1 MELEEAD
8 FEAQI
13 ARVQQEL
20 RDLDAQE
27 ASPEAILQS
36 TQLHEELQRLKAELA
51 AFSAQTYDIKV
62 GEDGITEVR
71 AKAFDLQA
79 TLAELE
85 NNPVQVEFDLKD
97 ADLRR
102 KIAADEA
109 LLAKFDGKTVTATAQ
124 VEIDKAMARLAAY
137 RTQLSALDEKRIKSI
152 LELDIDDIRADARIR
167 AFIERM
173 RLQRKISLP
182 VDVDDRSL
190 ADTSTRIGRTF
201 ARLGNFLTRVFDD
214 AGGAISGVTSN
225 IGSITKGLVSATQ
238 SAVSFALAASQAAAI
253 AAAIAVAGAAI
264 TAAWGAA
271 ATAIAAVPA
280 ALALIAAPAAAVML
294 GLDGIKNAA
303 KSIKPEFD
311 ALKASIADT
320 FQRGL
325 TPVFQQLATLFPKVR
340 DEINGMAS
348 ALVLSAQNLT
358 TFITSATGVA
368 LIEGIF
374 NRAAAAIRGMQV
386 GILDT
391 VQALLIMANQTGAFD
406 AITAAVNTFGAAFKA
421 SVIDLVQSGV
431 MQAAFE
437 GLKGTLQALARAF
450 VELVDNGIRVF
461 AAAAPGLN
469 HIIESLTNFFNRFD
483 WATLGRAVGGVF
495 DGIASAIDKIPQGTI
510 DAITAAFV
518 RLGQT
523 FQSAGFQQ
531 GLRAIIDLIPT
542 AIGFIDGLVQAFART
557 AIGIRGAANVITGAV
572 KTIALVFQG
581 LADPIGLISG
591 KFKEQFDAAGAQV
604 NEGLGQIGTAFSS
617 WRPPPLDVSPATQAV
632 RDELAK
638 LPPAVQAELSKLPSI
653 AQTELDK
660 LSPAARAAFDQ
671 LPPEAKASLGQVP
684 PAANEALAPLQQLQA
699 LDGMEGQFV
708 AAGQASALA
717 LAGGFHLG
725 MQQVAVELQTGIN
738 ALLPIAN
745 TAFGQIQ
752 QSFVTGMVGL
762 AQTVVAGMPAIVA
775 AFNFQNVGNQVGLA
789 FQGMVGTFTLGMASL
804 AATVA
809 AGMPAITAA
818 FNFQNI
824 GLQVG
829 LAFQGLVGTVTLGM
843 QSIAATVTANMALV
857 NQAFNFTNIGLTVG
871 QAFLG
876 LVGSVTLGMQSIVV
890 AVQTGMLQVQA
901 AFNFTN
907 VGLGV
912 GLAFQGLV
920 GTVTLGMASLAAAV
934 TAGMPLISQAFNLT
948 ALSETVG
955 FAFQALV
962 GTFNLGMQSIAQSVL
977 SGMAT
982 ATQAMS
988 GGMAGMAQAAAAG
1001 MAGVTSAILNGMSQ
1015 SVNAVRAAGAAIS
1028 AAAQSSMANFGNSI
1042 RSGMALATSTVAAG
1056 AAQMNNLF
1064 RALGQQIVVTA
1075 GQSMAQFATA
1085 VTAGM
1090 ARAVAAVVAGVRAMT
1105 AALQAGSGQF
1115 FSVGVQMMNGLRG
1128 GILSQAGSVAAAAA
1142 AVVRGAIAA
1151 ARAAANTH
1159 SPSRVFMEIGSFMGE
1174 GLAIGMESS
1183 APRVADAASKMVDAA
1198 TTTADKIA
1206 QAFSGDQWANDFNSK
1221 IEHSFADMSNTM
1233 SNKDVVGQLRS
1244 MNGSASQG
1252 TVLMS
1257 SMIAVLQA
1265 ILAQGQGGS
1274 NVIAATS
1281 SSRRA
1286 AELGAF

>member
-671 LPPEAKASLGQVP
+671 LPPEVKASLGQVP
-684 PAANEALAPLQQLQA
+684 PAANQALEPLQQLQA
-699 LDGMEGQFV
+699 LDGMENQFV

-725 MQQVAVELQTGIN
+725 MQQVAVEVQTGFAAVATGIGSAIAPIRANVGIAMGGLIQEVIN
-738 ALLPIAN
+738 GMILVTNAFSTGFSGIAFNVGALIAPIRAN
-745 TAFGQIQ
+745 IAIAMSGLVQEVTNGMILVTNSFSTGFTNIAVGIGTSIAPIRTNVGIAMAGLTQEVTNGMILVQNAFTTGFGTVAIGLAAN
-752 QSFVTGMVGL
+752 FVTL
-762 AQTVVAGMPAIVA
+762 HD
-775 AFNFQNVGNQVGLA
+775 
-789 FQGMVGTFTLGMASL
+789 TFIAGMASL
-804 AATVA
+804 A
-809 AGMPAITAA
+809 
-818 FNFQNI
+818 Q
-824 GLQVG
+824 
-829 LAFQGLVGTVTLGM
+829 
-843 QSIAATVTANMALV
+843 
-857 NQAFNFTNIGLTVG
+857 
-871 QAFLG
+871 
-876 LVGSVTLGMQSIVV
+876 
-890 AVQTGMLQVQA
+890 
-901 AFNFTN
+901 
-907 VGLGV
+907 
-912 GLAFQGLV
+912 
-920 GTVTLGMASLAAAV
+920 AV
-934 TAGMPLISQAFNLT
+934 TDGMPLIAHAFNMT

-955 FAFQALV
+955 FAFQILV

-1183 APRVADAASKMVDAA
+1183 APRVEAAAGKMVDAA

-1206 QAFSGDQWANDFNSK
+1206 AAFSGDQWASDFNSK